1 MKVLRKI
8 KEEKGS
14 ITMTVVAAMLFITSS
29 ILIAYFSLSN
39 QSNDQSKK
47 TRQVADSYKVTNS
60 DLIQKYKDVQD
71 NLNDITTMSIT
82 QTKSLGNYM
91 FAKGTNT
98 TVTDESGNKFVV
110 PAGFKVTDDADNV
123 TEGMVVQDKDGNE
136 FVWIPVGIKKKSNPN
151 ETITLGRYLFDSE
164 GSPSIYSGGTYI
176 EEDSTDPTSLKN
188 YGNTIAKNIKEFISR
203 TNEAGGFYIGRY
215 EARIEGYTGR
225 AYLNTDNE
233 ENSFTDYIGG
243 KLVEKPNEQ
252 VFNFVTQNKAA
263 ELSRSMY
270 NSNNF
275 ESDLINSYAWDT
287 AILFLQEYDNRT
299 NAVRSNTN
307 FYKEK
312 YSLQGRLSANGIK
325 NQGTN
330 NLNVPES
337 STDKICNVYDIADNC
352 YEWSTETN
360 TANTTYSCIRRGGS
374 YTWSVAGSSNR
385 DAGRGFKVY
394 QYGSFRPILY
404 IK

>member
-14 ITMTVVAAMLFITSS
+14 ITMTVVAAMLFIISAV
-29 ILIAYFSLSN
+29 LIAYFSLSN

-47 TRQVADSYKVTNS
+47 TRQIADSYKVTNS
-60 DLIQKYKDVQD
+60 DLVQKYKDVQD
-71 NLNDITTMSIT
+71 NLDDITTMSIT
-82 QTKSLGNYM
+82 KIKSLGDIM

-98 TVTDESGNKFVV
+98 VVNDELGNKFIV
-110 PAGFKVTDDADNV
+110 PAGFKVTDDADNI
-123 TEGMVVQDKDGNE
+123 TEGMVIQDKDENE

-151 ETITLGRYLFDSE
+151 ETITLGRYLFDSNGNSSE
-164 GSPSIYSGGTYI
+164 YSGSAI

-188 YGNTIAKNIKEFISR
+188 YGNIIAKNINEFILK
-203 TNEAGGFYIGRY
+203 TNQTGGFYIGRY

-225 AYLNTDNE
+225 AYSYTDNE

-299 NAVRSNTN
+299 NAVKSNTN

-330 NLNVPES
+330 DSNVPES
-337 STDKICNVYDIADNC
+337 STDKICNVYDMADNC
-352 YEWSTETN
+352 IEWSTETMN
-360 TANTTYSCIRRGGS
+360 NNSVYCCVRRGGG
-374 YTWSVAGSSNR
+374 YAWENVEAQNR
-385 DAGRGFKVY
+385 DSGRGYKVY
-394 QYGSFRPILY
+394 DYLTFRPILY

>member
-1 MKVLRKI
+1 MKILRKI

-14 ITMTVVAAMLFITSS
+14 ITMTVVAAMLFIISA
-29 ILIAYFSLSN
+29 ILLAYFSLSN

-47 TRQVADSYKVTNS
+47 TRQVSDSYKVTNS
-60 DLIQKYKDVQD
+60 DLVQKYKNVQD
-71 NLNDITTMSIT
+71 NLNEVTTMSIT
-82 QTKSLGNYM
+82 KVKTLGNTM

-98 TVTDESGNKFVV
+98 VVTDELGNNFVV
-110 PAGFKVTDDADNV
+110 PAGFKVTDDANNV
-123 TEGMVVQDKDGNE
+123 TEGMVIQDKDGNE

-151 ETITLGRYLFDSE
+151 ETITLGRYIFDSN
-164 GSPSIYSGGTYI
+164 GNPSVFSGNII
-176 EEDSTDPTSLKN
+176 EEDSMDIANLKN
-188 YGNTIAKNIKEFISR
+188 FGNTIAKNINEFITK
-203 TNEAGGFYIGRY
+203 TNENGGFFIGRY

-225 AYLNTDNE
+225 KYTYNSNE
-233 ENSFTDYIGG
+233 ENSYTDYIGG

-252 VFNFVTQNKAA
+252 VFNNVTQNKAA
-263 ELSRSMY
+263 ELSRTMY
-270 NSNNF
+270 NNNSF

-299 NAVRSNTN
+299 NAVRSNTD

-330 NLNVPES
+330 NSYVPES
-337 STDKICNVYDIADNC
+337 STDKICNVYDMADNC
-352 YEWSTETN
+352 QEWSTETSN
-360 TANTTYSCIRRGGS
+360 DSVYCSIRRGSGHFWNDGTVQS
-374 YTWSVAGSSNR
+374 R
-385 DAGRGFKVY
+385 DSGRGYKVY
-394 QYGSFRPILY
+394 DYLTFRPILY